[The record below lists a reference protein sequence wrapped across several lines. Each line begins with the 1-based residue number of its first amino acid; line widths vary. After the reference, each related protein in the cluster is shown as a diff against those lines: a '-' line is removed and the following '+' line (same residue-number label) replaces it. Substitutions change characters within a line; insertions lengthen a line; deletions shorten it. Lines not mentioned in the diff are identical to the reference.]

1 MDMRLFSH
9 HHGFWGAFCA
19 LSLAVLSIAGC
30 GPKEEPITPSNPGG
44 DSTIPVS
51 EVYVSPATL
60 TLDIGKTAT
69 LTASVSPSNATS
81 KTVTWS
87 SSNESVATVANG
99 KVTAVAVGE
108 ATITASA
115 GGKSEGGLDENLQRD
130 GRRPLDTRQQMG
142 CFQAAQ

>member
-19 LSLAVLSIAGC
+19 LSLAVLSFTGC
-30 GPKEEPITPSNPGG
+30 GPKEEPIPPSNPGG

-51 EVYVSPATL
+51 EVFVSPASL

-99 KVTAVAVGE
+99 KVTAVAG
-108 ATITASA
+108 
-115 GGKSEGGLDENLQRD
+115 
-130 GRRPLDTRQQMG
+130 G